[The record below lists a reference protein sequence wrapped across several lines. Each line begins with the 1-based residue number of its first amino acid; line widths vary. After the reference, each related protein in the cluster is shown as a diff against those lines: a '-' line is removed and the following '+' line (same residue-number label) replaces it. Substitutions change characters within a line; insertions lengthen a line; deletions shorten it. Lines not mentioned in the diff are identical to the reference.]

1 MAERLR
7 MLVLEEGPGLGD
19 VGERAGVTPLA
30 AAPSSLLPA
39 PEQQDRARAPLPTR
53 GLRSRAPQA
62 GAAVEGICKASARP
76 CPWPGGLR
84 LLSRSSRHVWP
95 GLWRPHGDLIRLPA
109 CAEFMVKCS
118 ALGRGT
124 ERGSLESRHA
134 SPLRPR
140 EPARP
145 GPRLRRGCVVFP
157 SASASGKG

>member
-1 MAERLR
+1 M
-7 MLVLEEGPGLGD
+7 
-19 VGERAGVTPLA
+19 
-30 AAPSSLLPA
+30 
-39 PEQQDRARAPLPTR
+39 
-53 GLRSRAPQA
+53 APQA
-62 GAAVEGICKASARP
+62 GAAVEGICRASARP

-140 EPARP
+140 EPAWPGPGLGVGVRFFHPIRQWEGLTSWPLPGPLRVRICIFDKTLGEVLASGGRP
-145 GPRLRRGCVVFP
+145 GGLTAEV
-157 SASASGKG
+157 SENHEY

>member
-1 MAERLR
+1 M
-7 MLVLEEGPGLGD
+7 
-19 VGERAGVTPLA
+19 
-30 AAPSSLLPA
+30 
-39 PEQQDRARAPLPTR
+39 
-53 GLRSRAPQA
+53 APQA
-62 GAAVEGICKASARP
+62 GAAVEGICRASARP

-145 GPRLRRGCVVFP
+145 GPGLGVGVRFFRPHPPVGRVDILAPPGAPQSQNMHFRQDPR
-157 SASASGKG
+157 